1 METDRADHAKGG
13 SGALRAPISADLIE
27 VVDDEMARVL
37 RAMTP
42 GDRLR
47 VAWGL
52 FESARRMLLACL
64 GSAHPDWEPPRLNAE
79 VAKRLSHAAG

>member
-1 METDRADHAKGG
+1 METDRADHAKGIG
-13 SGALRAPISADLIE
+13 RAARADVIE

-52 FESARRMLLACL
+52 FESARRMLLASL
-64 GSAHPDWEPPRLNAE
+64 GSAHPDWEPSRLHAE